1 MIRATN
7 SRTIYEIGQL
17 RSDLQAYALGR
28 SNSPSGTQGKP
39 NERISQL
46 QVAIQAKLN
55 ATKMQIEFQRFEPPL
70 QGPWPRD
77 LYTDLVRVQME
88 LIELYGSFHSLLQKL
103 DPAWIEA
110 LLTRAGWLD
119 QHFVAD
125 QFAVLYMCSTAMKTG
140 NALPQITPSPLVDR
154 FYTRLEGL
162 RIATVSREGIPKDVD
177 VKTLQDWQY
186 SLYAVGCTISFAIC
200 YASTQIFF
208 KC

>member
-7 SRTIYEIGQL
+7 SRTVCELGQL
-17 RSDLQAYALGR
+17 HSDLLKYAIGR
-28 SNSPSGTQGKP
+28 SLSPCDTLGKP
-39 NERISQL
+39 NEGISQR

-55 ATKMQIEFQRFEPPL
+55 AMKTQIEFQRFEPPL
-70 QGPWPRD
+70 QGPWPKE
-77 LYTDLVRVQME
+77 LYTELAGLQVE

-162 RIATVSREGIPKDVD
+162 RIAKVSREGIPRDVD
-177 VKTLQDWQY
+177 TKTLQDWQY
-186 SLYAVGCTISFAIC
+186 ALYAIGCTILFAI
-200 YASTQIFF
+200 YYVFV
-208 KC
+208 